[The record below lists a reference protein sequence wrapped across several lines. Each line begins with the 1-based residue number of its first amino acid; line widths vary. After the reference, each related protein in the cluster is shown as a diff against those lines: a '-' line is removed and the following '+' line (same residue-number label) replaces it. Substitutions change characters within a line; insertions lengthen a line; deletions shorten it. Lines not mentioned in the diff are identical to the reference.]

1 MGLGTTEMEL
11 HSFMGA
17 IDVIVPA
24 DIRVL
29 CDGDPV
35 VGSFNVKR
43 VGNTPPPA
51 DAPTLRIFGSAHFG
65 AVNIKV
71 VDPNAPGWA
80 EKSRPAEDQSEEPSD
95 AAMAAWEEVERP
107 AFACT
112 TIPLWPDVDLDDPAE
127 RRSPSTQWALRH
139 NANVSW
145 ANQLGMARDEAEF
158 HQIFSSLQSDPAVD
172 TVAARHIAYALTGD
186 PHLQHV
192 SREAAISA
200 MESYFYQQHEQA
212 HQEQRQSQ
220 GGAAR

>member
-1 MGLGTTEMEL
+1 MTIDLGDRGWNRLDGEAI
-11 HSFMGA
+11 GA
-17 IDVIVPA
+17 VEA
-24 DIRVL
+24 SRVRA
-29 CDGDPV
+29 
-35 VGSFNVKR
+35 S
-43 VGNTPPPA
+43 
-51 DAPTLRIFGSAHFG
+51 SAHIASTPG
-65 AVNIKV
+65 R
-71 VDPNAPGWA
+71 VDPR
-80 EKSRPAEDQSEEPSD
+80 SAEDKFDEPSE
-95 AAMAAWEEVERP
+95 AAMAAWEEVERH

-158 HQIFSSLQSDPAVD
+158 HQVFSSLQSDPAVD

-192 SREAAISA
+192 SREAAIGA
-200 MESYFYQQHEQA
+200 MESYFYQQREQA